1 MIQTLKI
8 ISTGTITGLKI
19 GAGVG
24 MGVVFGSGI
33 LSVYRNLGHPKER
46 PQFFNYALLGFTY
59 TEAYAAGLFALICL
73 FILVYFSILF
83 VFACLLSTDQFILTL
98 ADTSIQFIPF
108 IQYSNADTQKAAII
122 MENRKKSG
130 IYIWINNKNQKIY
143 VGSAINLTKRFYM
156 YCSIK
161 HLAGAKSSLICKA
174 LRKYGHSCFSFGIL
188 EYCDKN
194 DIINREQYYI
204 DTLSPEYNISRVAGS
219 PLGVIR
225 SKETK
230 AKIAAAR
237 SGRNHS

>member
-130 IYIWINNKNQKIY
+130 IYI
-143 VGSAINLTKRFYM
+143 
-156 YCSIK
+156 
-161 HLAGAKSSLICKA
+161 
-174 LRKYGHSCFSFGIL
+174 
-188 EYCDKN
+188 
-194 DIINREQYYI
+194 
-204 DTLSPEYNISRVAGS
+204 
-219 PLGVIR
+219 
-225 SKETK
+225 
-230 AKIAAAR
+230 
-237 SGRNHS
+237 